1 MSQDV
6 VSDRTRELL
15 VLLRR
20 IQKDFD
26 SLYNVASD
34 GFMFNQDDHKKRI
47 GAMQNEARDLVLK
60 VVADSVNSNLWVEE
74 KQL

>member
-26 SLYNVASD
+26 SLYNVAAD

-60 VVADSVNSNLWVEE
+60 VVVDSVNSNLWVGE